1 MPSHRVRFATNH
13 EAISDEPCSVL
24 RNARPPGDD
33 SLDPTFGAG
42 GVVVS
47 AIGGGQ
53 DTASSVLVQPD
64 GKIVAVGQADNGT
77 HGNNVN
83 VAFAVIRVLP

>member
-1 MPSHRVRFATNH
+1 M
-13 EAISDEPCSVL
+13 
-24 RNARPPGDD
+24 
-33 SLDPTFGAG
+33 
-42 GVVVS
+42 S